1 MPGPTPFVGDTRRIV
16 VVGTTG
22 SGKTTLAS
30 QLSRL
35 YRIPHVEMDALR
47 HDPGWTEAPNDVF
60 RERLARALAGDRW
73 VADGNY
79 SVARDVVWPRAQAA
93 VWLDYP
99 LRTVMWQLLWRTLK
113 RCVTREELWNGNR
126 ERFRTSFFS
135 RESVILW
142 ALTTYRRRRRQIPQ
156 QLALPEHSHLAVV
169 RLRSRREMR
178 SWLEALA
185 VTV

>member
-1 MPGPTPFVGDTRRIV
+1 M

-22 SGKTTLAS
+22 SGKTTVAA

-35 YRIPHVEMDALR
+35 YQIPHVEMDALR
-47 HDPGWTEAPNDVF
+47 HDPGWTEAPDDVF
-60 RERLARALAGDRW
+60 RERLARALTGERW

-99 LRTVMWQLLWRTLK
+99 LRTIMRQLLWRTLR
-113 RCVTREELWNGNR
+113 RCLTREELWNGNR

-169 RLRSRREMR
+169 HLRSRRETR
-178 SWLEALA
+178 SWLETLA
-185 VTV
+185 INA

>member
-1 MPGPTPFVGDTRRIV
+1 MPRPAPFAGNTRRIV

-22 SGKTTLAS
+22 SGKTRLAS

-35 YRIPHVEMDALR
+35 YQVPHVEMDALH
-47 HDPGWTEAPNDVF
+47 HDPGWTEAPDDVF
-60 RERLARALAGDRW
+60 RERLARALGGERW

-79 SVARDVVWPRAQAA
+79 SAARDVVWPRAQAA

-99 LRTVMWQLLWRTLK
+99 LRTIMWQLLWRTLR
-113 RCVTREELWNGNR
+113 RCVTGEELWNGNR

-135 RESVILW
+135 RDSVILW
-142 ALTTYRRRRRQIPQ
+142 ALTTYRRRRRQIPR

-169 RLRSRREMR
+169 RLRSRRETR
-178 SWLEALA
+178 SWLEALGA
-185 VTV
+185 TA

>member
-1 MPGPTPFVGDTRRIV
+1 MPRPSPFAGSTRRIV
-16 VVGTTG
+16 VVATTG
-22 SGKTTLAS
+22 SGKTTVAS

-35 YRIPHVEMDALR
+35 YQLLHVEMDALR
-47 HDPGWTEAPNDVF
+47 HDPGWAEAPDDVF
-60 RERLARALAGDRW
+60 RERLARSLADERW

-99 LRTVMWQLLWRTLK
+99 LRTIMRQLIWRTLR
-113 RCVTREELWNGNR
+113 RCLTGEELWNGNR

-142 ALTTYRRRRRQIPQ
+142 ALKTYRRRRRQIPQ
-156 QLALPEHSHLAVV
+156 QPALPEHSHLAVV
-169 RLRSRREMR
+169 HLRSPRE
-178 SWLEALA
+178 
-185 VTV
+185 T

>member
-1 MPGPTPFVGDTRRIV
+1 MPGPTPFPGNTRRIV

-60 RERLARALAGDRW
+60 RERLARALTGERW

-99 LRTVMWQLLWRTLK
+99 LRTIMWQLLWRTLR

-142 ALTTYRRRRRQIPQ
+142 ALTTYRRRRQQIPR

-169 RLRSRREMR
+169 HLHSPRDTR

-185 VTV
+185 VTG